1 MALVKKLAPGGLINQ
16 DAMSVAAASY
26 TPTASIDEPK
36 DDINI
41 KNLGNFAVEKIYGT
55 EGNLANDFAFDKGKL
70 KTNAERKAKLFE
82 IAKQNA
88 EDYLQKAEAG
98 KDQFNYLDT
107 ETAKEILSAVNL
119 GVDKG

>member
-1 MALVKKLAPGGLINQ
+1 
-16 DAMSVAAASY
+16 MSVAAAIYNKALTTLKGSSP
-26 TPTASIDEPK
+26 TTTASTDELK

-55 EGNLANDFAFDKGKL
+55 ESNLANDFAFDKGKL

-88 EDYLQKAEAG
+88 EEYLQKAEAG

-107 ETAKEILSAVNL
+107 ETAKEILSAINL